1 MALGLISRYYRNSS
15 STPYVGYIVSV
26 TATETN
32 SPVRIYMNSAGSL
45 LSDVGET
52 VTDSGGQASFYVD
65 DQRSYRITFR
75 HPQSR
80 QPLVIEDSVEAAT
93 ADVIFSDPN
102 GGTGGGG
109 PLSAQWTD
117 ASRVALVGPGDL
129 PVRVG
134 IDTYTW
140 AELQTAYPN
149 NGAALLALPANTMVF
164 VSNWQ
169 ALFVRNAA
177 GTYWVP
183 VGGVVMLDRL
193 AAKVTHTGTVAET
206 AVYTYTIPAG
216 LMTPTSGLRWRAG
229 FIAAG
234 GNTGGTT
241 MKWKFGATQIDSNSV
256 GVGASLSPITQYRNA
271 GATNVGAYD
280 YNLTY
285 CAATTFETSGAWN
298 FSITL
303 TLNSS
308 ADSTVLH
315 MMDLELI

>member
-1 MALGLISRYYRNSS
+1 MALFTNINTLD
-15 STPYVGYIVSV
+15 
-26 TATETN
+26 ATW
-32 SPVRIYMNSAGSL
+32 
-45 LSDVGET
+45 
-52 VTDSGGQASFYVD
+52 VD
-65 DQRSYRITFR
+65 
-75 HPQSR
+75 
-80 QPLVIEDSVEAAT
+80 
-93 ADVIFSDPN
+93 
-102 GGTGGGG
+102 GT
-109 PLSAQWTD
+109 
-117 ASRVALVGPGDL
+117 RKALVGPSGT
-129 PVRVG
+129 PVPVG

-149 NGAALLALPANTMVF
+149 NGAALLALPANTMAF
-164 VSNWQ
+164 VSDWQ
-169 ALFVRNAA
+169 ALFVRNTA

-183 VGGVVMLDRL
+183 VGGTCLLNRL
-193 AAKVTHTGTVAET
+193 AAKVTHTGTTAET
-206 AVYTYTIPAG
+206 DVYTFSVPAG

>member
-1 MALGLISRYYRNSS
+1 MG
-15 STPYVGYIVSV
+15 TV
-26 TATETN
+26 TANPT
-32 SPVRIYMNSAGSL
+32 P
-45 LSDVGET
+45 
-52 VTDSGGQASFYVD
+52 
-65 DQRSYRITFR
+65 RSR
-75 HPQSR
+75 S
-80 QPLVIEDSVEAAT
+80 S
-93 ADVIFSDPN
+93 
-102 GGTGGGG
+102 GGG

-149 NGAALLALPANTMVF
+149 NGAALLALPANTMAF
-164 VSNWQ
+164 VSDWQ

-183 VGGVVMLDRL
+183 VGGVCMLGGL
-193 AAKVTHTGTVAET
+193 AAKVTHTGTTAET
-206 AVYTYTIPAG
+206 TVYTCAIPAG
-216 LMTPTSGLRWRAG
+216 LMTPTSGLRWRSG

-234 GNTGGTT
+234 GNAGGTS
-241 MKWKFGATQIDSNSV
+241 MKWKFGATQIDSN
-256 GVGASLSPITQYRNA
+256 GIAPGASMAPITQYRNA

-280 YNLTY
+280 YNY
-285 CAATTFETSGAWN
+285 AYVSATTFETSGAWN

-308 ADSTVLH
+308 ADSVVLH